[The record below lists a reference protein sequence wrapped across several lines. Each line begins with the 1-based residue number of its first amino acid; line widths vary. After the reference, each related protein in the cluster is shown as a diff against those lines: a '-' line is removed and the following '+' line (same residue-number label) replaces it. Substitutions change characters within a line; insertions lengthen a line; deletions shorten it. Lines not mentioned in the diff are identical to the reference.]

1 MNKNF
6 NKTKILA
13 MALAIALM
21 AGLMI
26 PLSAFA
32 KSGDAATVTANPTT
46 QSLAAYRNA
55 TSDQWDWVSGMPIY
69 AITQPGNANGNN
81 YFKLR
86 DLANLIDFA
95 VEWRS
100 ETPNAMYIY
109 TNKHYDGS
117 QVSTA
122 AATASKTATLS
133 AMDIYINDTKVS
145 ANDLSIYMI
154 DNNNYFQV
162 RQLASLINFGCRY
175 DKVKNCIMVSK
186 YHTYDAGDVM
196 GSVRNIVFDGEGGG
210 TVTPSDP
217 LANHTRTFGAPSG
230 TVSNSFVK
238 VLPSNPM
245 AAEDFFTK
253 YASAEAKA
261 AFGRLNSAN
270 ADEFNALVQA
280 VRDIPIIRGRLGEAD
295 AAGTKLT
302 AVNPYYNAAYYIPTE
317 GDYRIQTA
325 MTGAGYDAGITS
337 YKVDPV
343 TGLYSSKGSMVA
355 TTTGTSEQYL
365 GIINAAAP
373 ILNQLSDSMTTREKV
388 AILAKAV
395 ADKFEYD
402 LNGNTGGTTTTMPNG
417 SSEYIWNT
425 TGTLRAECTGYQ
437 TAFRQLCQS
446 ADIPCIR
453 MFSSNAGGSTG
464 YHEWNEVYL
473 VEEDKWV
480 VVDVTLYDKG
490 GQSAQYLMIDPVNY
504 ELWGNKTYSD
514 NLLVVKEILRLGY
527 KLR

>member
-1 MNKNF
+1 MK
-6 NKTKILA
+6 KTLVFLLVFLFTLGVPSIAFAAVTDPGEAFAGSAASVILA
-13 MALAIALM
+13 PIADYV
-21 AGLMI
+21 AVPSTHIIYVNGV
-26 PLSAFA
+26 ATDF
-32 KSGDAATVTANPTT
+32 DAYTI
-46 QSLAAYRNA
+46 
-55 TSDQWDWVSGMPIY
+55 D
-69 AITQPGNANGNN
+69 GNN

-122 AATASKTATLS
+122 AATAPKTATLS
-133 AMDIYINDTKVS
+133 AMDIYINDTKVD

-196 GSVRNIVFDGEGGG
+196 GGARNIVFDGEGGN
-210 TVTPSDP
+210 TTNPTDP
-217 LANHTRTFGAPSG
+217 MANHTRTFGAPSG
-230 TVSNSFVK
+230 TVSSSFVK

-253 YASAEAKA
+253 YASSAAKTA
-261 AFGRLNSAN
+261 LNNLNAN
-270 ADEFNALVQA
+270 PDEFNTWVQA
-280 VRDIPIIRGRLGEAD
+280 IRDIPIIRKDVGVAGSNGE
-295 AAGTKLT
+295 TNQYI
-302 AVNPYYNAAYYIPTE
+302 NPYYNASYFLVSDSTYSINTAMGGAGHNGVTRYYI
-317 GDYRIQTA
+317 
-325 MTGAGYDAGITS
+325 
-337 YKVDPV
+337 DPA
-343 TGLYSSKGSMVA
+343 TGLFTSKKTDMAGATSWVSQEMVNI
-355 TTTGTSEQYL
+355 S
-365 GIINAAAP
+365 NSAAS

-453 MFSSNAGGSTG
+453 MFSNNAGGSTG

-480 VVDVTLYDKG
+480 VVDVTFADTGMSTSYICMEPT
-490 GQSAQYLMIDPVNY
+490 QY
-504 ELWGNKTYSD
+504 ELWGNRTYSD
-514 NLLVVKEILRLGY
+514 NLIVVKEILRLGY

>member
-13 MALAIALM
+13 MALAVALM

-69 AITQPGNANGNN
+69 AIMQPGNANGNN

-122 AATASKTATLS
+122 GATASKTATLS

-270 ADEFNALVQA
+270 PDEFNALVQG
-280 VRDIPIIRGRLGEAD
+280 VRDLPLIRSRLGEAD
-295 AAGTKLT
+295 AAGTKLSW
-302 AVNPYYNAAYYIPTE
+302 VNPYYNAAYFILNSS
-317 GDYRIQTA
+317 DYRIHTA
-325 MTGAGYDAGITS
+325 MTAVGFTVVTNYS
-337 YKVDPV
+337 VDPA
-343 TGLYSSKGSMVA
+343 TGLNRQGGAMTVV
-355 TTTGTSEQYL
+355 TTNTSERS
-365 GIINAAAP
+365 IAIATSATS
-373 ILNQLSDSMTTREKV
+373 ILNQLANNMTTREKV

-402 LNGNTGGTTTTMPNG
+402 LNGKTDGINVASALGGGYVWDYNG
-417 SSEYIWNT
+417 VIP
-425 TGTLRAECTGYQ
+425 AECTGYQ
-437 TAFRQLCQS
+437 TAFLQLCQA

-490 GQSAQYLMIDPVNY
+490 GQSAQYLMMEPTNY

-514 NLLVVKEILRLGY
+514 NLIVVKEILRLGY

>member
-1 MNKNF
+1 M

-32 KSGDAATVTANPTT
+32 KSGDAATVTASPTT

-55 TSDQWDWVSGMPIY
+55 TSDQWDWVTGMPIY

-196 GSVRNIVFDGEGGG
+196 GSVRNIVFDGEGGN
-210 TVTPSDP
+210 TTNPTDP
-217 LANHTRTFGAPSG
+217 MVNHTRTFGAPSG
-230 TVSNSFVK
+230 TVSNSPVR
-238 VLPSNPM
+238 VLPTSPM

-253 YASAEAKA
+253 YASSSAKTA
-261 AFGRLNSAN
+261 LSNLNAN
-270 ADEFNALVQA
+270 PDEFNAWVQI
-280 VRDIPIIRGRLGEAD
+280 VRDIPAVRAGVGKAGADGATHEAI
-295 AAGTKLT
+295 
-302 AVNPYYNAAYYIPTE
+302 NPYYNTAYFIASDSTYMI
-317 GDYRIQTA
+317 GTA
-325 MTGAGYDAGITS
+325 IGVAGYNSVTRN
-337 YKVDPV
+337 YLDPA
-343 TGLYSSKGSMVA
+343 TGLSVLKKTEMVG
-355 TTTGTSEQYL
+355 TTSWVTQEDAKISNSASHIL
-365 GIINAAAP
+365 G
-373 ILNQLSDSMTTREKV
+373 QLSASMTTREKV
-388 AILAKAV
+388 AVLAKAV

-402 LNGNTGGTTTTMPNG
+402 LNGNTGGTTTTMPDG

-453 MFSSNAGGSTG
+453 MYSNNAGGSTG

-473 VEEDKWV
+473 AEEDKWV

-514 NLLVVKEILRLGY
+514 NLIVVKEVLRLGY